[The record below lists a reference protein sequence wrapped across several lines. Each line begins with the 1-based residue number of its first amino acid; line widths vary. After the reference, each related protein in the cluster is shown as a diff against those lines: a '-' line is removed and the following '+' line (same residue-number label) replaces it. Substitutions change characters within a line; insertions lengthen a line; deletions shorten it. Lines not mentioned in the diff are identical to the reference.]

1 VRKSVAVQ
9 STNMTGVRFNKRS
22 PRVIVTQIGARHR
35 YAVARMLFR
44 HGALSRLYTDLC
56 LSSSYLPEASRWL
69 LPARLRRRIADG
81 IPSEL
86 VYSAAIVNFRA
97 ALTPSSVPYEHYG
110 LMDEMFGRKMI
121 EWGTGDANIVYGML
135 GSGVSF
141 WRYAKAH
148 GLTIAVDMFITP
160 VAHKIVCREREAFP
174 DWEQPGPRADYE
186 NELIDGM
193 TREAIQAA
201 DLLICPSETVCDG
214 VSAFTAEDRGIAV
227 PSMIVVPYGLQANGG
242 KVGNPTQ
249 GRILFAGTAELRK
262 GIHYL
267 AAAAQLLAASG
278 HFYEFRVAG
287 LVNERVRK
295 HPATRSLVF
304 LGHLSREQLDEE
316 YRLADVFVLPTLAE
330 GSPAVVHEALAAGVP
345 VVTTRSAGSV
355 VTDGLEG
362 FIVPE
367 RDSFA
372 LAAAIEKIV
381 FDRSLRSAMSEA
393 ARATAARFDEG
404 PWGQRLLAALETLCV
419 Q

>member
-1 VRKSVAVQ
+1 LNEL
-9 STNMTGVRFNKRS
+9 TRS
-22 PRVIVTQIGARHR
+22 ARVIVTQLGARRR
-35 YAVARMLFR
+35 YAVPRMLYR
-44 HGALSRLYTDLC
+44 HGALSRFYTDSC
-56 LSSSYLPEASRWL
+56 FPSSFLGAASNKMLPS
-69 LPARLRRRIADG
+69 RLRRRIVYG
-81 IPSEL
+81 IPFSL
-86 VYSAAIVNFRA
+86 VRSDPMVNFRC
-97 ALTPSSVPYEHYG
+97 ALSPACVQHERYA
-110 LMDEMFGRKMI
+110 LANEMFGRKMI

-135 GSGVSF
+135 GSGVLF

-174 DWEQPGPRADYE
+174 DWEQPRPRADYE

-193 TREAIQAA
+193 TREAIEAA

-214 VSAFTAEDRGIAV
+214 VSAFVAEDRGIAM
-227 PSMIVVPYGLQANGG
+227 PSMIVVPYGLRASRIRA
-242 KVGNPTQ
+242 GNPIQ
-249 GRILFAGTAELRK
+249 GRILFAGAAELRK

-345 VVTTRSAGSV
+345 VVTTRSAGSA